1 MTLKINNFK
10 LTKLYLV
17 FFIILLFVQVL
28 FWTENR
34 SIRATLPIV
43 KDPPSEKTMK
53 AFTLGDDEF
62 FYRLKGAQ
70 VQNMGDTFGRFSPLK
85 DYDYGKLYAW
95 FIALEKLN
103 FKSNYLPSMVAY
115 YYSQTQNV
123 PDRRYVVK
131 FLTQH
136 ALKDPKNKWWWL
148 YQASYIANY
157 SLKDKDLAIR
167 LARMLQKYAPDNVPL
182 WVKQT
187 ASVYLSEKGENC
199 EAIRVINE
207 VLRDIEKDNTKTD
220 EEKEKEL
227 NYMNYFLQRE
237 ASKITEKE
245 FTKCMN
251 KNYN

>member
-1 MTLKINNFK
+1 MILKINSFK
-10 LTKLYLV
+10 LTRLYLILFV
-17 FFIILLFVQVL
+17 ILLLLQVV
-28 FWTENR
+28 FWVKTK
-34 SIRATLPIV
+34 SVKATLPIV
-43 KDPPSEKTMK
+43 KDPPNEKTIK

-62 FYRLKGAQ
+62 FYRFKGVQ

-85 DYDYGKLYAW
+85 DYDYKKLYAW
-95 FIALEKLN
+95 FLALEKLN

-123 PDRRYVVK
+123 PDRIYVVK

-157 SLKDKDLAIR
+157 SLKDKNLAIR
-167 LARMLQKYAPDNVPL
+167 LAYMLQKFAPDNVPL

-199 EAIRVINE
+199 ESIRVINE
-207 VLRDIEKDNTKTD
+207 VLRDIERDDTKTD

-245 FTKCMN
+245 FAKCMG
-251 KNYN
+251 K